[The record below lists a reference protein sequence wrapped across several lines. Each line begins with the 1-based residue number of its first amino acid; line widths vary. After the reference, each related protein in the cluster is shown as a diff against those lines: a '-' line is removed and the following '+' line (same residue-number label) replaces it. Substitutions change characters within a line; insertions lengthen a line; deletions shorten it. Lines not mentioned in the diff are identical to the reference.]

1 MESNLFKIARAV
13 DGDDFFRM
21 RVQIACE
28 LAGAEY
34 SRQQLLTV
42 AQAVVDGITV
52 DDMGAV
58 STTGVTDEAIEQ
70 AIASLPKVS
79 VSTDGEVTA

>member
-28 LAGAEY
+28 LAGVEY
-34 SRQQLLTV
+34 SRDVLLTV
-42 AQAVVDGITV
+42 AQAVAEAITV
-52 DDMGAV
+52 DDAGTV
-58 STTGVTDEAIEQ
+58 STSGVADEAIIG
-70 AIASLPKVS
+70 ALPAQTETTEEAV
-79 VSTDGEVTA
+79 